1 MVSPIE
7 GIDLF
12 SISWFGTLGES
23 MKLTT
28 KGIVMDINIFGY
40 SGGVLEIKQPT
51 RERTMAHSIMC
62 AFDAM
67 AEAMESQRRE
77 EEKEKQTTEVFSMH
91 EKGKLVP
98 GGIVEIIAVCD
109 NSLKGGS

>member
-1 MVSPIE
+1 
-7 GIDLF
+7 
-12 SISWFGTLGES
+12 
-23 MKLTT
+23 
-28 KGIVMDINIFGY
+28 
-40 SGGVLEIKQPT
+40 
-51 RERTMAHSIMC
+51 MAHSIMC
-62 AFDAM
+62 AFDAMAEAM